1 MYFMNAESMLA
12 SFTFSGVMDSVA
24 DAMTDLESSD
34 HSIVAP
40 LRTSVMLENNTLMMM
55 PCLTE
60 KDWGLKVLTIFPDNP
75 GKMKSFINGLFL
87 FFDGDDGAPT
97 ALFDGRTLTAIRT
110 GAVGGLAVRTL
121 SDVRAARL
129 GVVGAGEQGYWQAR
143 FACAA
148 RPFSLVTLYDTIET
162 KAESCAKRLRIDLPD
177 REIRIARNTSAIL
190 EDSDVVMTATNA
202 ATPLFE
208 DRADLFKGK
217 TIVGIGSY
225 RPDMREYP
233 DAIFKAVSAVF
244 IDTEHAF
251 DETGDLLEPLRS
263 GVVRREGIRTLG
275 SLLTDRMAASSTGSG
290 AFFKSVGFS
299 AFDLYVAK
307 YLFHRG
313 VQSGKGT
320 DLAL

>member
-24 DAMTDLESSD
+24 NAMTDLESSD
-34 HSIVAP
+34 QSIVAP

-55 PCLTE
+55 PCLTV

-75 GKMKSFINGLFL
+75 VKMKSFINGLFL
-87 FFDGDDGAPT
+87 LFDGDDGSPA
-97 ALFDGRTLTAIRT
+97 ALFDGRMLTAIRT
-110 GAVGGLAVRTL
+110 GGVGGLAVRTL
-121 SDVRAARL
+121 SDVHAARL

-177 REIRIARNTSAIL
+177 REIRVARNTSVIL
-190 EDSDVVMTATNA
+190 EESDVVMTATNA
-202 ATPLFE
+202 PVPLFE
-208 DRADLFKGK
+208 DRVEPFKGK

-233 DAIFKAVSAVF
+233 DAIFKAISAVY
-244 IDTEHAF
+244 IDTDHAF
-251 DETGDLLEPLRS
+251 DETGDLIEPLQS

-275 SLLTDRMAASSTGSG
+275 SLLADRSAVYSPGSG

-307 YLFHRG
+307 YLFQRG
-313 VQSGKGT
+313 VQLGKGT
-320 DLAL
+320 ELGM